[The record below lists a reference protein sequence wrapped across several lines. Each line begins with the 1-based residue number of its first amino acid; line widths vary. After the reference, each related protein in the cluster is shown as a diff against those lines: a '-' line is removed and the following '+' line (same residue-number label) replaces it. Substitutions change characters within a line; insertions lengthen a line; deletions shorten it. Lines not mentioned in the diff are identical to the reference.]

1 MIYND
6 PQDLRIP
13 ESALAK
19 DHLKEYLKKV
29 FKRLFDDDVNTRVG
43 FGKRAEIR
51 EELLK
56 F

>member
-29 FKRLFDDDVNTRVG
+29 FERV
-43 FGKRAEIR
+43 FEKSI
-51 EELLK
+51 
-56 F
+56 